1 MLSHY
6 HTAVNA
12 DDENNSHAAMLRM
25 IGFNK
30 RVLEAGCASGH
41 MSEKLSAQGCAVVG
55 IEIDAA
61 VVEPALP
68 WLERVVVGN
77 IEDDSLWDELDG
89 ELFDAVLFGDVLEH
103 LKDPLGALR
112 NAVRHLEPS
121 GMIVLSVPNI
131 AHADVKIA
139 LPKGTFP
146 YGETGLLDR
155 THVVF
160 FTKESLLK
168 LIRDAGLVAT
178 EIFRVTVPVFG
189 TEVGVKKGDVDQ
201 DVLAALLRERD
212 SETYQFVVKAVPDNG
227 TRSLAGLED
236 HLVELTDQLTDQ
248 TRRNEA
254 LAVELEVLDAKLR
267 ALELKRE
274 DDARVI
280 ARLSHETAI
289 VKRFLPTPLRRLV
302 RKLLRPREGS

>member
-6 HTAVNA
+6 HADVNA

-30 RVLEAGCASGH
+30 RVLEVGCASGH
-41 MSEKLSAQGCAVVG
+41 MSEMLSAQGCAVVG

-61 VVEPALP
+61 VVEPAQP

-77 IEDDSLWDELDG
+77 IEDEALWDELDG

-112 NAVRHLEPS
+112 NSVRHLQPS

-131 AHADVKIA
+131 AHVDVKIA
-139 LPKGTFP
+139 LTKGTFP
-146 YGETGLLDR
+146 YSETGLLDR

-178 EIFRVTVPVFG
+178 EISRVTVPVFG
-189 TEVGVKKGDVDQ
+189 TEVGVKKDDVDD
-201 DVLAALLRERD
+201 DVLTALLRERD

-254 LAVELEVLDAKLR
+254 LAVELEVLNAKLR
-267 ALELKRE
+267 ALELERE
-274 DDARVI
+274 NDARVI
-280 ARLSHETAI
+280 ARLTHQTAI

-302 RKLLRPREGS
+302 RRLLSPREGS